1 VPANTSGWNQ
11 ALITNIAYQ
20 NIKSFDILGSKHRR
34 DSSNEFTRWFSPS
47 CFYIKDDFEY
57 TLFRRSEPIY
67 NQYVDLRPQRA
78 TVSKD
83 DLEDFVESLERVV
96 EECSRASNMLNQF
109 EMPDKETVK
118 EEVHQ
123 TRKKRMKRE
132 WEETKP
138 FMAERTIKKH
148 FSSGERFTAKDL
160 SEKVEEWSEDTA
172 LSVIEDAVES
182 QYDLDVQEEGEH
194 YVVE

>member
-1 VPANTSGWNQ
+1 
-11 ALITNIAYQ
+11 
-20 NIKSFDILGSKHRR
+20 
-34 DSSNEFTRWFSPS
+34 
-47 CFYIKDDFEY
+47 
-57 TLFRRSEPIY
+57 
-67 NQYVDLRPQRA
+67 
-78 TVSKD
+78 
-83 DLEDFVESLERVV
+83 
-96 EECSRASNMLNQF
+96 MLNQF